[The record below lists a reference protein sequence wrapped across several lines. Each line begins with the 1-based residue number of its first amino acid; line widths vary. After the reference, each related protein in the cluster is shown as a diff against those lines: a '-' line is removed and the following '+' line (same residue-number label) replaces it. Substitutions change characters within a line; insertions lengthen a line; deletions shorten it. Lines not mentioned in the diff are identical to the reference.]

1 MLLIKL
7 ATTGDRI
14 AQRNP
19 AQWIQYVHAAAN
31 YDVDADNGISPQEAR
46 SHRRL
51 TQLYGQIDRD
61 RDRSITVTELYDYK
75 DQLNAVAAAYARAA
89 AAAKFSSGSC

>member
-14 AQRNP
+14 AERNP

-31 YDVDADNGISPQEAR
+31 FDIDSDNGISPQEAR
-46 SHRRL
+46 SNGRL
-51 TQLYGQIDRD
+51 AQLYSQIDRN

-75 DQLNAVAAAYARAA
+75 DHLNAVAAAYARAA
-89 AAAKFSSGSC
+89 SAAKFSSGGC